1 MSYIVQSRQP
11 HEPKHLVNGE
21 PQIIFEARIGAIV
34 NVPMLED
41 QGEGYVEKTF
51 EKYVRPPGCRIIAV
65 QDSKVYMQK
74 EFRWE
79 GEGFEW
85 RLPGGKV
92 VDSFAEFKK
101 YVGKV
106 VPDEVVITAAQKELH
121 EEAHI
126 GAKHWSVFKKM
137 ICGTTVEWDLYYVV
151 AEDCEMV
158 EEVEGHKEGEDI
170 RNTGWFSFK
179 EVLKMCETGEIDEG
193 RTVAALLQY
202 ISKQA

>member
-1 MSYIVQSRQP
+1 MTNIVRP
-11 HEPKHLVNGE
+11 RNPEEAKHLVNGE

-34 NVPMLED
+34 NFPMLED

-65 QDSKVYMQK
+65 KDGKVYMQK

-101 YVGKV
+101 YLGKE
-106 VPDEVVITAAQKELH
+106 VPNEIVIAAAQKELH
-121 EEAHI
+121 EEAHL
-126 GAKHWSVFKKM
+126 GAKNWSVFKKM
-137 ICGTTVEWDLYYVV
+137 ICGTTVEWDLYYVL
-151 AEDCEMV
+151 AEDCETL

-170 RNTGWFSFK
+170 RNTAWLSF
-179 EVLKMCETGEIDEG
+179 EEIRKMCETGEIDEG
-193 RTVAALLQY
+193 RSVAVLLQF
-202 ISKQA
+202 ISK